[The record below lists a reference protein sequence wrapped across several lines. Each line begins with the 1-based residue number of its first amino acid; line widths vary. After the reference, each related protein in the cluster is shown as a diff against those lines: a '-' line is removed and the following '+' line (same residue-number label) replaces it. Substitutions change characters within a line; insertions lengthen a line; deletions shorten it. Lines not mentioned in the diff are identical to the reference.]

1 MAKYNKTFEL
11 SIDDIDRIEDALR
24 ASKLILSQKTA
35 CDDADVE
42 AREIH
47 ELLGRLHNLKNFY
60 RPNKGTYIGG

>member
-24 ASKLILSQKTA
+24 ASKLILSQKPA
-35 CDDADVE
+35 SDDADVE

-47 ELLGRLHNLKNFY
+47 ELLGRLHNQKNFY